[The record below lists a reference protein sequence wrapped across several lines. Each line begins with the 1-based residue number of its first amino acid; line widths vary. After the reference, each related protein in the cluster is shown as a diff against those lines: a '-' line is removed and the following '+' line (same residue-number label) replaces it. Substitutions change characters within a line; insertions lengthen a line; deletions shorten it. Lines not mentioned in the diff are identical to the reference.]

1 MCFCLCFTL
10 FLNGVVCVIFVIC
23 VIVYYAV
30 CHVLVTLRSDVPS
43 RCYDSYLGLLRDS
56 FGVANGLPR
65 DCQQTALGLPSVW
78 LGICEGSQD
87 CLRAA
92 VGLLLVLPM
101 AYFGIGEGLI
111 AKGLLRDCGI
121 ANLLF
126 WDSAIVALGLPRESR
141 AMALGIALGM
151 P

>member
-1 MCFCLCFTL
+1 M
-10 FLNGVVCVIFVIC
+10 
-23 VIVYYAV
+23 
-30 CHVLVTLRSDVPS
+30 
-43 RCYDSYLGLLRDS
+43 
-56 FGVANGLPR
+56 
-65 DCQQTALGLPSVW
+65 GLPSDW
-78 LGICEGSQD
+78 LGIFERSQD

-92 VGLLLVLPM
+92 VGLPWVLPM
-101 AYFGIGEGLI
+101 ACFGIGEGLI
-111 AKGLLRDCGI
+111 AKGLLRDCGV